1 MLYQVKQ
8 NAKISKNVV
17 KAFQE
22 LHARK
27 VSHGD
32 VRVENILVRPNNS
45 VVVIDF
51 ESSEIDADPDT
62 LNAEMEE
69 VRILLASLKPRI
81 DLA

>member
-1 MLYQVKQ
+1 MLYQVKH
-8 NAKISKNVV
+8 NAKIAKNVV
-17 KAFQE
+17 KAFKE

-27 VSHGD
+27 VYHGD

-51 ESSEIDADPDT
+51 ESSEIDADPDM

-69 VRILLASLKPRI
+69 VRILLASLKPT
-81 DLA
+81 